1 LNRRS
6 AKEMPYALAIV
17 IVALGWCMLHAIEAI
32 EDSLTIEYVKT
43 IKHRPDGT
51 NFPQAPQIQQGHV

>member
-1 LNRRS
+1 
-6 AKEMPYALAIV
+6 MPYTLAIV
-17 IVALGWCMLHAIEAI
+17 IVALSWCMLHAIEAI
-32 EDSLTIEYVKT
+32 EDSPTIEYVKT